1 MTWTGF
7 ALLTA
12 ALLAH
17 IWFASAPLPFGG
29 PNVLLF
35 ALAVA
40 LGAMSI
46 AAIAVP
52 SWDRVGLGASAERLR
67 AIAPVLCVAATMPAV
82 ALAVY
87 LWTDTVDVVRLGHM
101 VLGIG
106 VLLAV
111 FLFVDSPRRAKWL
124 ALALVFATAASAAF
138 GILVTLVGDPFLSIW
153 LKVASVSE
161 EDLHDILTFGRSA
174 GLASHVSTFGRQLAV
189 AIPLALAALLY
200 CDYPRGQR
208 RRAATAAGLFVLFAT
223 LVTALIMN
231 NTRSVMLAT
240 IAACAVVAL
249 PVPRARR
256 ARLRLLLTVGPLT
269 AWLFLFFYPWA
280 APSDAAGVAQPSRVG
295 DHRGDVRELRVG
307 VEALGTGTPR
317 LIGHALSG
325 NTPGRE
331 YEVQLR
337 ERYALGYGQAS
348 GVTAAA
354 DGDGRIFTTWRHR
367 EGVGYQVRK
376 RPTDYGGW
384 SVWLDFLPSL
394 GTGKHPL
401 DSSTL
406 TLEDVALGYRGEA
419 RAVGARVGHR
429 FADIGGDQQQ
439 VVQLRL
445 VARDGDRFVY
455 GAARE
460 VVVPAGT
467 RVPAVITWRHHDML
481 GIGGFERRVVSPTQE
496 EWRPFLPSLR
506 VAPGNEV
513 LPGLQTDAG
522 IAAANSAH
530 RVGHAFS
537 GFIPWVWYVVQIRQ
551 HRAEGAMRLGEV
563 VAKPDEGGR
572 FALAWDAP
580 PNTEQIVA
588 HEFRVRDISQTQ
600 WLSWQRFEPS
610 SNSRAPALE
619 WAAGVAAS
627 DRLVRRHALSGLT
640 PGETYRLQIRGRNQ
654 HGYGAESA
662 ELNAQADAEGTLPL
676 TWTEP
681 DSEVKGHQFR
691 LWWRAKTRWWPWQDL
706 AVTAGGDGHTQVHFL
721 GRVRKSEDR
730 LASARVAHELAGRAL
745 RTSNRFTEMLDTSAM
760 TRVAELGTVLR
771 YAATHPFGTG
781 VYAPKRV
788 HVGEG
793 WTESI
798 VEELLRLWP
807 HNQFLHVLVLFGVPG
822 FLVLVALYFFLLRT
836 AVRCGGFARRTRDDN
851 LRFLA
856 LGVAAAWGAYTLN
869 SLLIPVGPFIGGW
882 SHFLL
887 IGLLFSVAQLVGA
900 ENGAE
905 RRPTNRV
912 EEP

>member
-1 MTWTGF
+1 MGF
-7 ALLTA
+7 
-12 ALLAH
+12 
-17 IWFASAPLPFGG
+17 
-29 PNVLLF
+29 
-35 ALAVA
+35 
-40 LGAMSI
+40 
-46 AAIAVP
+46 
-52 SWDRVGLGASAERLR
+52 
-67 AIAPVLCVAATMPAV
+67 
-82 ALAVY
+82 
-87 LWTDTVDVVRLGHM
+87 
-101 VLGIG
+101 
-106 VLLAV
+106 
-111 FLFVDSPRRAKWL
+111 
-124 ALALVFATAASAAF
+124 
-138 GILVTLVGDPFLSIW
+138 
-153 LKVASVSE
+153 
-161 EDLHDILTFGRSA
+161 
-174 GLASHVSTFGRQLAV
+174 
-189 AIPLALAALLY
+189 
-200 CDYPRGQR
+200 
-208 RRAATAAGLFVLFAT
+208 FVLFAT

-249 PVPRARR
+249 PVARARR
-256 ARLRLLLTVGPLT
+256 ARLRLLLTAGPLT

-280 APSDAAGVAQPSRVG
+280 APSDAAEVAQPNRVG
-295 DHRGDVRELRVG
+295 DHRGDIRELRVG
-307 VEALGTGTPR
+307 VEALDAGVPR

-354 DGDGRIFTTWRHR
+354 DGEGRIFATWRRR

-384 SVWLDFLPSL
+384 GVWLDFLPSL
-394 GTGKHPL
+394 GIGEHPL
-401 DSSTL
+401 NPGNV

-419 RAVGARVGHR
+419 RDAGVRVGHR
-429 FADIGGDQQQ
+429 FADIGGNQRQ

-445 VARDGDRFVY
+445 VARDDERFVY

-467 RVPAVITWRHHDML
+467 RAPAVITWRRHDML
-481 GIGGFERRVVSPTQE
+481 GIGGFERRIVSPVRD

-513 LPGLQTDAG
+513 LPGLQTGAG
-522 IAAANSAH
+522 VAAANSAH
-530 RVGHAFS
+530 RVGHAFG
-537 GFIPWVWYVVQIRQ
+537 GFIPWIWYVVQIRQ
-551 HRAEGAMRLGEV
+551 HRAEGAVRLGEV

-572 FALAWDAP
+572 LALAWDAP
-580 PNTEQIVA
+580 PGTEKIVA
-588 HEFRVRDISQTQ
+588 HEFRARDISQTR
-600 WLSWQRFEPS
+600 WLPWRGFEPS
-610 SNSRAPALE
+610 ASSLAPVLE
-619 WAAGVAAS
+619 WAAGTVAS
-627 DRLVRRHALSGLT
+627 GRLVRRHALLGLA
-640 PGETYRLQIRGRNQ
+640 PGETYRLQMRGRNQ

-662 ELNAQADAEGTLPL
+662 ELNAQADAEGALSL

-681 DSEVKGHQFR
+681 DGEVDEHQFR

-706 AVTAGGDGHTQVHFL
+706 AVAEGGDGYTPVHFL
-721 GRVRKSEDR
+721 GHVRKSEER
-730 LASARVAHELAGRAL
+730 LASARVAHDLAGRAL
-745 RTSNRFTEMLDTSAM
+745 RTPNRFTEMLDASAM

-771 YAATHPFGTG
+771 YVAAHPFGTG

-822 FLVLVALYFFLLRT
+822 FLVLIALYFFLLRT
-836 AVRCGGFARRTRDDN
+836 AVRCGEFARRAQDDN

-900 ENGAE
+900 EKGSE
-905 RRPTNRV
+905 RGPTNRA
-912 EEP
+912 EEC